1 MPVSSARHRHAPTC
15 EPLETRDPA
24 AGLGLAASALA
35 LYNSPVVAAA
45 RTAAL
50 IFQAGQLAYTGHTS
64 VLLGT
69 VRVAQPYP
77 LKALRGHHP
86 PPFPP
91 PRSLADAL
99 PRVRFHRPF

>member
-1 MPVSSARHRHAPTC
+1 MTSSSARHRQNPTC
-15 EPLETRDPA
+15 ESLEARASA
-24 AGLGLAASALA
+24 AGLGVAASALA

-50 IFQAGQLAYTGHTS
+50 LYQAGQLAYTGHTS
-64 VLLGT
+64 FLLGT

-86 PPFPP
+86 HPFPP
-91 PRSLADAL
+91 PRSPADAL

>member
-1 MPVSSARHRHAPTC
+1 MTPSSSRHRRVPACDHM
-15 EPLETRDPA
+15 ETRDSA

-35 LYNSPVVAAA
+35 LYHSPLVAAA

-50 IFQAGQLAYTGHTS
+50 VYQAGKLAYTGHANF
-64 VLLGT
+64 LLGT

-86 PPFPP
+86 HPFPP
-91 PRSLADAL
+91 PRSLADVL

>member
-1 MPVSSARHRHAPTC
+1 MPSSSTRRRRVPTC
-15 EPLETRDPA
+15 DPLESRDPA

-35 LYNSPVVAAA
+35 LYGSPVVAAA

-50 IFQAGQLAYTGHTS
+50 AYQAGKLAYTGHAS
-64 VLLGT
+64 FLLGT

-86 PPFPP
+86 HPFLR
-91 PRSLADAL
+91 PRSLADTL
-99 PRVRFHRPF
+99 PRVQFHRPF